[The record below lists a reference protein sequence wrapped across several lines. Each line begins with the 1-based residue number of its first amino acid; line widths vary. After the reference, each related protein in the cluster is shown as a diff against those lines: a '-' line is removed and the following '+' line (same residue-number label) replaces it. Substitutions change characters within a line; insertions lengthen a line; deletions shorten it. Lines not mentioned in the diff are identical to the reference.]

1 MSFQFRQYQFDNKA
15 SIREAHASGIKNVCY
30 VCPTGGGKSEV
41 VSDLVQEFEY
51 PEVVIAHRQELVGQM
66 SMHLAAKEIHHRII
80 APKPIIAA
88 AIAQQREELGKSF
101 YSPSG
106 RAAVAGVDTLKA
118 RKLDL
123 SSWAAQIRRWTIDEA
138 HHVLVA
144 NKWGEACAM
153 FPNAVGLGVTATP
166 KRADG
171 KGLGR
176 HADGVFDH
184 LILGPTMRELINA
197 KYLSEYEIVVPQS
210 DFDLSNLTAT
220 GSDGDHSKKQMR
232 EESKRS
238 KIVGNVVKE
247 YCKWAFG
254 KQAIC
259 FATDVDT
266 SKEMAAEFNSFGIP
280 AASIDGTTDPTERVN
295 LIKAFKRREI
305 WVLINVD
312 LFGEGF
318 DVPSVEVVI
327 MARPTKSL
335 AVFLQQFGRALRI
348 LIGKLRALII
358 DHVSNVKQHGLPDQM
373 RYWNL
378 EGNGRKSRDKDPDEI
393 PVTVCTGPGCYKPY
407 LRIFRACPYCGFAP
421 EPMGGRRSPEA
432 VDGDLL
438 MLDADVLARMRAATV
453 LEAPGDMAGRVGQAA
468 GQYAAKHA
476 LDKQRER
483 IEAQQKLRDA
493 IAHWAG
499 VGGSLGRNHPELYRR
514 FYHWIGVDALTALT
528 LPKDD
533 MEKIR
538 LRVLNG

>member
-15 SIREAHASGIKNVCY
+15 SIRAAHAAGVKNVCY

-41 VSDLVQEFEY
+41 VSDLVQEYQY

-66 SMHLAAKEIHHRII
+66 SMHLASKEIYHRII

-101 YSPSG
+101 YTPTG

-118 RKLDL
+118 RASDL
-123 SSWAAQIRRWTIDEA
+123 RDWAAQIRRWTIDEC

-153 FPNAVGLGVTATP
+153 FPHAVGLGVTATP

-171 KGLGR
+171 RGLGR
-176 HADGVFDH
+176 HADGVFDQ

-197 KYLSEYEIVVPQS
+197 KYLSEYQIVVPSS
-210 DFDLSNLTAT
+210 DFDLSALTI
-220 GSDGDHSKKQMR
+220 GSDGDYSKGKMR

-254 KQAIC
+254 KQGIC
-259 FATDVDT
+259 FATDVET
-266 SKEMAAEFNSFGIP
+266 SREMAEEFQRFGIP

-305 WVLINVD
+305 WVLVNVD

-318 DVPSVEVVI
+318 DVPAVEVVM

-335 AVFLQQFGRALRI
+335 AVYMQQFGRALRI
-348 LIGKLRALII
+348 LAGKLWAIII
-358 DHVSNVKQHGLPDQM
+358 DHVSNIVEHQLPDKM
-373 RYWNL
+373 RYWSL
-378 EGNGRKSRDKDPDEI
+378 DGRDRKTKDKDPDDI
-393 PVTVCTGPGCYKPY
+393 PITVCTGPGCYKPY
-407 LRIFRACPYCGFAP
+407 LRIFRACPHCGFVP
-421 EPMGGRRSPEA
+421 EAMGGRRSPEA

-438 MLDADVLARMRAATV
+438 LLDADVLAKMRAATV
-453 LEAPGDMAGRVGQAA
+453 LEAPGDMANRVGHAA

-493 IAHWAG
+493 IAQWAG
-499 VGGSLGRNHPELYRR
+499 IGGSLGRDHPELYRR
-514 FYHWIGVDALTALT
+514 FFHWIGVDALTALT
-528 LPKDD
+528 LPRDD
-533 MEKIR
+533 MERIR
-538 LRVLNG
+538 ERVIHG